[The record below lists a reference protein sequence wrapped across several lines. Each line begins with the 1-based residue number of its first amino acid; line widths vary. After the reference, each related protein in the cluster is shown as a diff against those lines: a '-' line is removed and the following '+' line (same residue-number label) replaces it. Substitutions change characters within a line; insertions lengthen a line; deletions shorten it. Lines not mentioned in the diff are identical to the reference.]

1 MLTSFRKLF
10 AVAPLFL
17 FAAVGFAQT
26 SNIQGD
32 VLDTEGKPLQGAQ
45 IKLDRTDI
53 KQSFNV
59 KTDKKGHFLYANL
72 PTGVYNITIVVNGKE
87 MGTMTGMRSRPGDN
101 PPLQFDLSKVAA
113 AAAATAAAAGAGAGA
128 GAAPVPGQGQAK
140 QDAGMTKEQRA
151 EYEKKLK
158 EQEEAMAKDKALQDA
173 FNTGMEAKNAKNYP
187 AAIESLEKA
196 SAMAPTQ
203 HVVWAQ
209 LAESYISLS
218 DSKTGAEQ
226 QAAVDKGIAA
236 YAKAVEIKVDDPNYH
251 NNYAL
256 ALAKGKKMDMAQ
268 AELTKAAQLDPPQAG
283 KYYYNLGAVYVNTNQ
298 SDAAETAFKKALELD
313 PNYADAYYQMGLV
326 LIGRATVGAD
336 QKMVAPPGTAEAFQK
351 YLSLK
356 PDGANA
362 EGAKALLESLGA
374 TVQTSF
380 ERPGTKQ
387 PANQKSNQKK
397 SK

>member
-10 AVAPLFL
+10 AVAPVFL

>member
-1 MLTSFRKLF
+1 MSTFRKLF
-10 AVAPLFL
+10 AAAPLFL

-32 VLDTEGKPLQGAQ
+32 VTGTDGKPLQGAQ

-72 PTGVYNITIVVNGKE
+72 PTGMYNITLVVGGKE
-87 MGTMTGMRSRPGDN
+87 MGTLTGFRSKPGDN
-101 PPLQFDLSKVAA
+101 EPLKFDMAKMAEANAA
-113 AAAATAAAAGAGAGA
+113 AAAAPPGAGP
-128 GAAPVPGQGQAK
+128 APAQGKA
-140 QDAGMTKEQRA
+140 DAGMTKEQRA

-173 FNTGMEAKNAKNYP
+173 FNTGMEAKNAKNF
-187 AAIESLEKA
+187 AVAVESFEKA
-196 SAMAPTQ
+196 STMAPTQ

-209 LAESYISLS
+209 LAESYISLA
-218 DSKTGAEQ
+218 DTKTGAEQ
-226 QAAVDKGIAA
+226 QAAVEKGIAA

-256 ALAKGKKMDMAQ
+256 ALAKGKKMDQAQ
-268 AELTKAAQLDPPQAG
+268 VELTKAAQLDPPQAG
-283 KYYYNLGAVYVNTNQ
+283 KYYYNLGAVYVNTQQN
-298 SDAAETAFKKALELD
+298 DAAETAFNKAIELD
-313 PNYADAYYQMGLV
+313 PNYADAYYQKGLV
-326 LIGRATVGAD
+326 LMNKVTLDKDG
-336 QKMVAPPGTAEAFQK
+336 KMQAPPGTIDALQK

-362 EGAKALLESLGA
+362 EGAKAILEQLG
-374 TVQTSF
+374 TKVQTSF
-380 ERPGTKQ
+380 ERPGAKQ
-387 PANQKSNQKK
+387 PANQQKNTQKK

>member
-10 AVAPLFL
+10 AVAPVFL

-113 AAAATAAAAGAGAGA
+113 AAAATAAGAGA

-298 SDAAETAFKKALELD
+298 SDAAEAAFKKALELD

>member
-1 MLTSFRKLF
+1 MFVQTLTSFRKL
-10 AVAPLFL
+10 AALAPLFL
-17 FAAVGFAQT
+17 FAAVASAQT

-32 VLDTEGKPLQGAQ
+32 VKGLDGKPVQGAQ
-45 IKLDRTDI
+45 VKLDRTDI

-59 KTDKKGHFLYANL
+59 KTDKNGHFLYANL
-72 PTGVYNITIVVNGKE
+72 PTGTYTITVLVNGKE
-87 MGTMTGMRSRPGDN
+87 VSQVSGMRSRQGDN
-101 PPLQFDLSKVAA
+101 PPVVFDLAKQAEA
-113 AAAATAAAAGAGAGA
+113 NAAAAAGA
-128 GAAPVPGQGQAK
+128 APPPGEGK
-140 QDAGMTKEQRA
+140 QDASMTKEQRA

-158 EQEEAMAKDKALQDA
+158 EQEAAMAKDKALQDA

-187 AAIESLEKA
+187 VAVENFEKA
-196 SAMAPTQ
+196 STMAPTQ

-209 LAESYISLS
+209 LAEVYISLS
-218 DSKTGAEQ
+218 DTKSGAEKQ
-226 QAAVDKGIAA
+226 GLVDKGIAA

-256 ALAKGKKMDMAQ
+256 ALAKGNKMDQAQ

-283 KYYYNLGAVYVNTNQ
+283 KYYYNLGAVYVNTQQN
-298 SDAAETAFKKALELD
+298 DAAEGAFKKAIELD
-313 PNYADAYYQMGLV
+313 PNYADAYYQEALV
-326 LIGRATVGAD
+326 LMNKVSLDKDG
-336 QKMVAPPGTAEAFQK
+336 KMIAPPGTTDALQK

-362 EGAKALLESLGA
+362 EGAKAILEQLGS

-380 ERPGTKQ
+380 ERPGAAKGKQ
-387 PANQKSNQKK
+387 PANNTKK

>member
-1 MLTSFRKLF
+1 MFAQRIASFRSLM

-17 FAAVGFAQT
+17 LAAAGWAQT

-32 VLDTEGKPLQGAQ
+32 VLDTDGKPLQGAV
-45 IKLDRTDI
+45 IKIDRTDI

-72 PTGVYNITIVVNGKE
+72 PTGVYNITIIVNGKD
-87 MGTMTGMRSRPGDN
+87 MGTMTGMRPKQGDN
-101 PPLQFDLSKVAA
+101 DPLKFDLSKVAA
-113 AAAATAAAAGAGAGA
+113 ANAAAAAA
-128 GAAPVPGQGQAK
+128 AAPAPGQGQAK
-140 QDAGMTKEQRA
+140 QDTGMTKEQRA
-151 EYEKKLK
+151 DYEKKLK
-158 EQEEAMAKDKALQDA
+158 EQEAAMAKDKALQDA
-173 FNTGMEAKNAKNYP
+173 FNAGMEAKNAKNY
-187 AAIESLEKA
+187 AAAVENFEKA
-196 SAMAPTQ
+196 STMGATQ

-218 DSKTGAEQ
+218 DTKSGAEQ

-236 YAKAVEIKVDDPNYH
+236 YAKAVELKADDPNYH

-256 ALAKGKKMDMAQ
+256 ALAKGKKMDQAQ

-283 KYYYNLGAVYVNTNQ
+283 KYYYNLGAVYINTSQ
-298 SDAAETAFKKALELD
+298 SEGAETAFKKAIELD
-313 PNYADAYYQMGLV
+313 PNYADAYYQLGLV

-336 QKMVAPPGTAEAFQK
+336 QKMAAPPGTAEAFQK

-362 EGAKALLESLGA
+362 EPAKAMLESMGA

-380 ERPGTKQ
+380 ERPGAKQ
-387 PANQKSNQKK
+387 PASQKSNQKK

>member
-1 MLTSFRKLF
+1 MFTSLRKLLT
-10 AVAPLFL
+10 VAPLFL
-17 FAAVGFAQT
+17 FAAVGMAQT

-32 VLDTEGKPLQGAQ
+32 VVGADGKPLQGAQ

-53 KQSFNV
+53 KQSFSV

-72 PTGVYNITIVVNGKE
+72 PTGTYNITLFVDGKD
-87 MGTMTGMRSRPGDN
+87 MGTMTGVRPRQGDN
-101 PPLQFDLSKVAA
+101 PPLQFDLAKLAAAQAA
-113 AAAATAAAAGAGAGA
+113 AAAAGPAPAAAA
-128 GAAPVPGQGQAK
+128 AK
-140 QDAGMTKEQRA
+140 PDAGMTKEQRA

-173 FNTGMEAKNAKNYP
+173 FNAGMEAKTAKNFP
-187 AAIESLEKA
+187 VAVENLEKA

-209 LAESYISLS
+209 LAESYISLGDTKS
-218 DSKTGAEQ
+218 GAEQ
-226 QAAVDKGIAA
+226 QAAVEKGINA
-236 YAKAVEIKVDDPNYH
+236 YSKAVEIKPDDPNYH

-256 ALAKGKKMDMAQ
+256 ALAKGKKMEQAQ

-283 KYYYNLGAVYVNTNQ
+283 KYYYNLGAVYVNTQQ
-298 SDAAETAFKKALELD
+298 SEGAETAFKKAIELD
-313 PNYADAYYQMGLV
+313 PNYADAYYQLGLV

-336 QKMVAPPGTAEAFQK
+336 QKMVAPAGTAEAFQK
-351 YLSLK
+351 YLALK

-362 EGAKALLESLGA
+362 DGAKALLESMGA
-374 TVQTSF
+374 TVQTTF
-380 ERPGTKQ
+380 ERPGAKQ
-387 PANQKSNQKK
+387 PANQKNQKK

>member
-1 MLTSFRKLF
+1 MFTSFRKLF
-10 AVAPLFL
+10 AAAPVFL

-32 VLDTEGKPLQGAQ
+32 VMGTDGKPLQGAQ

-53 KQSFNV
+53 KQSFSV

-72 PTGVYNITIVVNGKE
+72 PTGVYNVTLVVGGKE
-87 MGTMTGMRSRPGDN
+87 MGTMNNVRPRQGDN
-101 PPLQFDLSKVAA
+101 PPLQFDLAKMAEAA
-113 AAAATAAAAGAGAGA
+113 AAAAAAGPGA
-128 GAAPVPGQGQAK
+128 PGQAPPK
-140 QDAGMTKEQRA
+140 SDAGMTKEQRA

-173 FNTGMEAKNAKNYP
+173 FNAGMEAKNAKNY
-187 AAIESLEKA
+187 AVAVENFEKA
-196 SAMAPTQ
+196 STMAPTQ

-209 LAESYISLS
+209 LAETYISLS
-218 DSKTGAEQ
+218 DTKTGADQ
-226 QAAVDKGIAA
+226 QAAVEKGIGA

-256 ALAKGKKMDMAQ
+256 ALAKGKKMEQAQ
-268 AELTKAAQLDPPQAG
+268 AELTKAAQLDPLQAG
-283 KYYYNLGAVYVNTNQ
+283 KYYYNLGAVYVNTQQN
-298 SDAAETAFKKALELD
+298 DAAETAFNKAIELD
-313 PNYADAYYQMGLV
+313 PTYADAYYQKALV
-326 LIGRATVGAD
+326 LMNKVTLDKDG
-336 QKMVAPPGTAEAFQK
+336 KMQAPAGTIEALQK

-362 EGAKALLESLGA
+362 EGAKAILEQLGT

-380 ERPGTKQ
+380 ERPGAKQ
-387 PANQKSNQKK
+387 PAKSNQKK

>member
-10 AVAPLFL
+10 AVAPVFV
-17 FAAVGFAQT
+17 FAAIGFAQT

-72 PTGVYNITIVVNGKE
+72 PTGIYNITIIVNGKD
-87 MGTMTGMRSRPGDN
+87 MGTMTGVRPRQGDN
-101 PPLQFDLSKVAA
+101 EPLKFDLSKVAA
-113 AAAATAAAAGAGAGA
+113 AAAAAAAAAGAAPGAGPA
-128 GAAPVPGQGQAK
+128 PGQGQAK

-187 AAIESLEKA
+187 VAIENFEKA
-196 SAMAPTQ
+196 TAMAPNQ

-218 DSKTGAEQ
+218 DTKTGADQ

-256 ALAKGKKMDMAQ
+256 ALAKGKKMDQAQ

-283 KYYYNLGAVYVNTNQ
+283 KYYYNLGAVYVNTQQ
-298 SDAAETAFKKALELD
+298 SEAAETAFRKAIELD
-313 PNYADAYYQMGLV
+313 PNYADAYYQLGLV

-336 QKMVAPPGTAEAFQK
+336 QKMVAPPGTAEALQK
-351 YLSLK
+351 YLSLR

-374 TVQTSF
+374 TVQTTF
-380 ERPGTKQ
+380 ERPGAKQ
-387 PANQKSNQKK
+387 PANQKNNQKK

>member
-1 MLTSFRKLF
+1 MSLKLI

-17 FAAVGFAQT
+17 FAAAGWAQT
-26 SNIQGD
+26 SNISGD
-32 VLDTEGKPLQGAQ
+32 VKGTDGKPLQGAQ

-59 KTDKKGHFLYANL
+59 KTDKNGHFLYANL
-72 PTGVYNITIVVNGKE
+72 PTGVYNITVVVNGKD
-87 MGTMTGMRSRPGDN
+87 MGTLTGMRSRQGDN
-101 PPLQFDLSKVAA
+101 PPLQFDLSKLAEAA
-113 AAAATAAAAGAGAGA
+113 AAAAAGAGAGA
-128 GAAPVPGQGQAK
+128 AAAPGQPK
-140 QDAGMTKEQRA
+140 EAGMTKEQRA

-173 FNTGMEAKNAKNYP
+173 FNTGMEAKNAKNYST
-187 AAIESLEKA
+187 AVESFEKA
-196 SAMAPTQ
+196 STMAPTQ

-218 DSKTGAEQ
+218 DTKTGAEQ

-256 ALAKGKKMDMAQ
+256 ALAKGKKMDQAQ

-283 KYYYNLGAVYVNTNQ
+283 KYFYNLGAVYVNTQQN
-298 SDAAETAFKKALELD
+298 DAAEAAFKKAIELD
-313 PNYADAYYQMGLV
+313 PNYADAYYQLGLV

-336 QKMVAPPGTAEAFQK
+336 QKMAAPPGTAEAFQK

-356 PDGANA
+356 PDGPNA
-362 EGAKALLESLGA
+362 EPAKAMLESMGA

-380 ERPGTKQ
+380 ERPGAKQ
-387 PANQKSNQKK
+387 PSNQKNNQKK